1 MLEHTK
7 KKHKQQMVHEKHE
20 NKHNTAKKVKK
31 KISKAQNAN
40 NAAQQQQD
48 ETYFVTS
55 MWHNFVLKQIF
66 LYFTFFVMSTQ
77 RAEVKMW

>member
-1 MLEHTK
+1 
-7 KKHKQQMVHEKHE
+7 MVHEEHE
-20 NKHNTAKKVKK
+20 NKHNTAKK

-40 NAAQQQQD
+40 NAAHNNKMRLRH
-48 ETYFVTS
+48 S

-66 LYFTFFVMSTQ
+66 LYFTFFVMSTL